1 MQHPIDQTRLMDE
14 ARALVDAALKAGADA
29 ADVVAATGVS
39 LGVEMRE
46 GKLEESERSEADD
59 VTLRVFC
66 GHRVASV
73 SSNDFREGATL
84 AERAVAMARV
94 APEDPFAGL
103 VPASELA
110 SEFPDLEL
118 LDDVQVDA
126 EALTERA
133 REAEAAALAVQ
144 GVSRSGGASAS
155 FRLAGMVLA
164 TSEGFCGGYLVSRHG
179 VSATA
184 VAGDGTAMER
194 DYDFDSRGFLGDLAD
209 PREIGRR
216 AGERAVARLN
226 PRKLSTRTAD
236 IVYEPRAA
244 RSLLGHFAGAING
257 AAIARGTSFLKE
269 RMGER
274 IFSAGISITDD
285 PTRPRGPAS
294 RPFDGEGR
302 PVAPLVLVEDGV
314 LKTWLLDT
322 PAARELGLAP
332 NGRASRGGA
341 GTSPSTTNLTLSPG
355 TRSQDEM
362 LAEIGTGL
370 LVTDLIGHGVNGVTG
385 DYSRGASGFWIEDGA
400 IAYPV
405 SEITIAGNLIPMF
418 ASLEAGSDLDTRSA
432 YQVPSLLLKGLTIA
446 GE

>member
-14 ARALVDAALKAGADA
+14 ARALVAAALKAGADA

-73 SSNDFREGATL
+73 SSNDFREGAAL

-103 VPASELA
+103 VPAGELA

-118 LDDVQVDA
+118 LDDVLVDA

-133 REAEAAALAVQ
+133 REAEAAALAVK

-184 VAGDGTAMER
+184 VAGEGTAMER

-274 IFSAGISITDD
+274 LFREGITITDD

-355 TRSQDEM
+355 TRSQEEM

-405 SEITIAGNLIPMF
+405 SEITIAGNLFPMF